1 MPSKIVSALAA
12 GALLVATSSALAQ
25 TASSSQT
32 LPAVNSAA
40 LLQSGT
46 GEGGASTALI
56 IGGVLHSIGL
66 LIWATGDDEAPEG
79 VSP

>member
-25 TASSSQT
+25 TASSSHT
-32 LPAVNSAA
+32 LPAVSSAA

-46 GEGGASTALI
+46 EGTSTTTPLI
-56 IGGVLHSIGL
+56 VGGVLLAIGL
-66 LIWATGDDEAPEG
+66 LIWATGDDNPPES